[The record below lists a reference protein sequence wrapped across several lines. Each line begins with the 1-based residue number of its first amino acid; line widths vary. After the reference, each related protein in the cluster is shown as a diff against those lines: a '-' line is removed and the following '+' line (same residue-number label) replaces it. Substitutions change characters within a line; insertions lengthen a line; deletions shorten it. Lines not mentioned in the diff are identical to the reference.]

1 MKLIEIK
8 ESELK
13 SITLFLIDKKII
25 LHPIISP
32 DGIPDFSGY
41 EGREFIVILDR
52 NILIGIIRLVNNGE
66 LKDTHSLKVISC
78 FLAWSEFNNIALNSG
93 LALTE
98 YSHHHGSNIESSKE
112 NNIFLHIYKQYSPR
126 DWFDLA
132 MGKTKTIPKIE
143 LEKRKDFEF
152 FLEDDHFKMHYLEML
167 KLSQLYFSD
176 EHEIVKKFELFH
188 KWVFDNILICK
199 YTTYFA
205 VMLLGGKS
213 KTFRKNEIDYESINR
228 ICNNVAWD
236 LTYLSFWSTQYYYEK
251 DAKQVYLFATMDKEL
266 RDLFFLTHK
275 ESLEIYK
282 EVFGEQKGQ
291 TIINSVSE
299 IYVKRNKPEINP
311 IVLDKMI
318 QEEQINLNE
327 TLNRKTLS
335 NNVHDDHVG

>member
-1 MKLIEIK
+1 
-8 ESELK
+8 
-13 SITLFLIDKKII
+13 
-25 LHPIISP
+25 
-32 DGIPDFSGY
+32 
-41 EGREFIVILDR
+41 
-52 NILIGIIRLVNNGE
+52 
-66 LKDTHSLKVISC
+66 
-78 FLAWSEFNNIALNSG
+78 
-93 LALTE
+93 
-98 YSHHHGSNIESSKE
+98 
-112 NNIFLHIYKQYSPR
+112 
-126 DWFDLA
+126 

-143 LEKRKDFEF
+143 LEKGKDFEF

-176 EHEIVKKFELFH
+176 ELEIVKRFELFH
-188 KWVFDNILICK
+188 KWVFENILICK

-213 KTFRKNEIDYESINR
+213 KTFRKKEINYESINR
-228 ICNNVAWD
+228 ICKNVAWD
-236 LTYLSFWSTQYYYEK
+236 LTYLSFWSTQYYCEK
-251 DAKQVYLFATMDKEL
+251 DAKQVYIFATMDQEL

-282 EVFGEQKGQ
+282 EVFGEQEGQ

-335 NNVHDDHVG
+335 NNVHDDHVGIQPT